1 MTRENESVE
10 NEYELA
16 ISHLQELG
24 IKVLAIDFDL
34 TIVNTHTGGRWKDT
48 SIALAEHVRPVF
60 KHLIPLADESGM
72 LISVVTFSRQVSLIR
87 KVLQQS
93 MEGDNEF
100 VKSMPIEGRIPPHYN
115 TVGKQPHI
123 TDVIKTFEKT
133 YPGLELSSSSVLLI
147 DDDRNNIRLAEIQGY
162 KSILFDP
169 KYPEDLLTDMMNL

>member
-1 MTRENESVE
+1 MSSHGVISFTQTQKTHTHTFSV
-10 NEYELA
+10 
-16 ISHLQELG
+16 G

-115 TVGKQPHI
+115 TVGKQVCVGNATH
-123 TDVIKTFEKT
+123 
-133 YPGLELSSSSVLLI
+133 LSIVV
-147 DDDRNNIRLAEIQGY
+147 
-162 KSILFDP
+162 
-169 KYPEDLLTDMMNL
+169 